1 MERLDAIEGHL
12 AHLIRTVDEL
22 NEVVAAQAA
31 EIDKLRARVD
41 FLMSREA
48 EREAEQTGGVYLG
61 NERPP
66 HY

>member
-22 NEVVAAQAA
+22 NEVVAGQAA
-31 EIDKLRARVD
+31 EIERLRSRVD
-41 FLMSREA
+41 FLMSREGARAA
-48 EREAEQTGGVYLG
+48 EETGGVYLG

>member
-1 MERLDAIEGHL
+1 MERLDTIEGHL

-31 EIDKLRARVD
+31 EIDRLRVRVD
-41 FLMSREA
+41 LLMSREA
-48 EREAEQTGGVYLG
+48 AREAGETGGVYLG

>member
-22 NEVVAAQAA
+22 NDVVAAQAA
-31 EIDKLRARVD
+31 EIDRLRGRVEY
-41 FLMSREA
+41 LMSREGA
-48 EREAEQTGGVYLG
+48 REAEETGGVYLG